1 MRSHFV
7 NCLKKCQMSRFL
19 SNGFILSVL
28 GLSAS
33 PVEGGTVLLSVGLQ
47 TNKCACIGQLNHGFV

>member
-1 MRSHFV
+1 MRSRLV
-7 NCLKKCQMSRFL
+7 NCLEKCQMSRFQ

-33 PVEGGTVLLSVGLQ
+33 PVESGTVLLNVGLQ
-47 TNKCACIGQLNHGFV
+47 TNKCAGIGQLNHGFV